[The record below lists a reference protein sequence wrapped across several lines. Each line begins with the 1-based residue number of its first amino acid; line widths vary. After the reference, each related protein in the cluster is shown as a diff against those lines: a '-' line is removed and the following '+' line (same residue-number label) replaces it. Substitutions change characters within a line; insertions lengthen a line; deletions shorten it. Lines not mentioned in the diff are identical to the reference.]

1 MRIGIGYDVHRLV
14 EGRKL
19 IMGGVEIPH
28 KKGLLG
34 HSDADVLVHAIM
46 DAMLGA
52 ICYNDIGYIFPDTD
66 PKYKDISSLVLL
78 KKVSDIINT
87 KGFYIVNIDS
97 VIIADEPKF
106 SPYRDEMR
114 KKIAD
119 TLETSLGNISIKAT
133 TTEGLGFTGT
143 GEGIAAKAVV
153 LLGEKVVDQ
162 AWNSF

>member
-1 MRIGIGYDVHRLV
+1 MSVSDQKEHHRLY
-14 EGRKL
+14 L
-19 IMGGVEIPH
+19 
-28 KKGLLG
+28 
-34 HSDADVLVHAIM
+34 
-46 DAMLGA
+46 
-52 ICYNDIGYIFPDTD
+52 
-66 PKYKDISSLVLL
+66 
-78 KKVSDIINT
+78 
-87 KGFYIVNIDS
+87 YIVNIDS

-119 TLETSLGNISIKAT
+119 TLDTSLGNISIKAT

-162 AWNSF
+162 A